1 MTSSPCLV
9 VLRGVGSF
17 VSNCFDNETRNSQNS
32 SLAFC
37 GIMKRFL
44 CKKDDYELLLGLSD
58 DACLGH
64 CGVVNDAANGRGWEP
79 SGYGS

>member
-1 MTSSPCLV
+1 
-9 VLRGVGSF
+9 
-17 VSNCFDNETRNSQNS
+17 
-32 SLAFC
+32 
-37 GIMKRFL
+37 MKRFL